1 MEKQPDLEFQ
11 RMLENI
17 RRHFGFLFQR
27 GFRIVSAMFTD
38 HRNENWGT
46 LLVRG
51 DCMVKIH
58 RQDGKIQLALN
69 TTRLYD
75 EIGLFDLHDLVYLI
89 GEDASAYTSMD
100 TASDETQ
107 QFQTTAQVLENYIDE
122 ILLIL
127 KNVHMDRSF
136 SKTGEL
142 SVDNS
147 PVFLFYGMDNKP
159 YRRGPRVHAASA

>member
-1 MEKQPDLEFQ
+1 
-11 RMLENI
+11 
-17 RRHFGFLFQR
+17 
-27 GFRIVSAMFTD
+27 
-38 HRNENWGT
+38 
-46 LLVRG
+46 
-51 DCMVKIH
+51 MVKIH

-100 TASDETQ
+100 TSSDETQ

-127 KNVHMDRSF
+127 QNVHMDRSF

-147 PVFLFYGMDNKP
+147 PVFLFYKMNNKLRQRDP
-159 YRRGPRVHAASA
+159 NPHAASA